1 MVSTSNML
9 YFPTIRGVYAISF
22 VPVSLG
28 LFIIA
33 LHEIQYY
40 FHRFSEL
47 AKLLVQKAR
56 GKENG
61 YYWIKDSKE
70 PASYDD
76 ISVFAIPL
84 YNKNE
89 Y

>member
-1 MVSTSNML
+1 MPFL
-9 YFPTIRGVYAISF
+9 FLA
-22 VPVSLG
+22 VPLR
-28 LFIIA
+28 LLITA
-33 LHEIQYY
+33 LHKTQYY

-56 GKENG
+56 GKEDG

-76 ISVFAIPL
+76 ISVFVIPL